1 MNRVMP
7 RMFNAQTSGINNQ
20 SNNSEQVNSQ
30 EKPRATANNSSE
42 LAYSRPGSQAE
53 LREKFK
59 SPLLTQATQE
69 PKGSIFDRLF
79 KA

>member
-7 RMFNAQTSGINNQ
+7 RIFNTQSSGINSP

-30 EKPRATANNSSE
+30 EKTRATANNSSE
-42 LAYSRPGSQAE
+42 LAYSRPGSQAQ